1 MNKFFSFFEFC
12 RMFLYI
18 SQFILRSPIIR
29 KTYSSFTGDIGRRS
43 PAVALHV
50 QEESTGRLA
59 PRRRVVGHPQP
70 ALLLRPGLDHE
81 LRPRASAGAAPA
93 AEPPVV
99 HVPHDVDHLPVGQH
113 GGAVAPEAPPH
124 PPHLRHLLP
133 VDAHP
138 QQPVP
143 APARVHG
150 HLVLVAAVA
159 EPAPRDVR
167 RRRAPQLLAPADEA
181 RGAAR
186 DGGAEAEAAGELARR
201 GARAEEERELG
212 VGHDGEAV
220 VALGLRGR
228 GRVLGLRGVPVH
240 ADGRAGA
247 GDERP
252 APPLL
257 LQQHLA
263 APRRRRRRAVVVECD
278 GDAGRSRG
286 AAGPRDPDE
295 HLLARGQD
303 GPVHGRGR
311 RLQRAVER
319 AAARDGGRRDAD
331 GAVAEAGQ
339 LPHCSAAVGNGD
351 STPQRPRILL
361 PMHRSLGGDHRTA
374 F

>member
-1 MNKFFSFFEFC
+1 
-12 RMFLYI
+12 
-18 SQFILRSPIIR
+18 
-29 KTYSSFTGDIGRRS
+29 
-43 PAVALHV
+43 V

-59 PRRRVVGHPQP
+59 PRRRCVGHPQP
-70 ALLLRPGLDHE
+70 ALLLRPCLDHE
-81 LRPRASAGAAPA
+81 LRPRAGAAPA
-93 AEPPVV
+93 TEPPVV
-99 HVPHDVDHLPVGQH
+99 HVPHDVDHLAVGQH

-138 QQPVP
+138 QQPIA

-150 HLVLVAAVA
+150 HLVLVPAVP
-159 EPAPRDVR
+159 EPATRDVR
-167 RRRAPQLLAPADEA
+167 RRRAPQLLAPADEG

-220 VALGLRGR
+220 VALVGLRGR
-228 GRVLGLRGVPVH
+228 GRARGVPGLRGVPVH

-247 GDERP
+247 GDQRP

-263 APRRRRRRAVVVECD
+263 AAPRRRRRRAAVVECD

-286 AAGPRDPDE
+286 GAGAGPRDPDE

-303 GPVHGRGR
+303 GPVHARGR

-339 LPHCSAAVGNGD
+339 LPHGSAAVSNGD
-351 STPQRPRILL
+351 STPQRPRIFCWQCI
-361 PMHRSLGGDHRTA
+361 GGDHRTA